1 MTPSI
6 NLLAESALELG
17 NYYIDCEFELVEDEF
32 VNAGESVDTLEK
44 FKEWVQGYQYY
55 HCLVCICAGNKTAI
69 DSELEANYDE
79 LLELSGADIVTA
91 A

>member
-1 MTPSI
+1 
-6 NLLAESALELG
+6 
-17 NYYIDCEFELVEDEF
+17 IDCEFELVEDEF

-55 HCLVCICAGNKTAI
+55 HCLVCICAGNKTVI
-69 DSELEANYDE
+69 DSKLEADYDE